1 MSILS
6 IFGYKNSKKYV
17 NEADAVAF
25 YFAVCGMIVTF
36 ARHTYIKYMDDRS
49 RERFE
54 ALWRE
59 QGYRLLREDGEYRQ
73 LSESFRLK
81 TGGDFLLFGIP
92 LLVGVVFMDMAP
104 IERELLRWLATAA
117 VVVVAFVLCVWVK
130 SATGG
135 SKSAAEVERRVKERC
150 YERFRQTGSL

>member
-1 MSILS
+1 
-6 IFGYKNSKKYV
+6 
-17 NEADAVAF
+17 
-25 YFAVCGMIVTF
+25 
-36 ARHTYIKYMDDRS
+36 MDDRS

-73 LSESFRLK
+73 LSESYRLK